1 MWIVVTCSDHVAA
14 KGACSQFHI
23 FTHLMIALLRCSG
36 KVRNLREVVFLSCSC
51 SCTQNQHWFLQC
63 PIFYRQYQV
72 GIGYTHVLH
81 VYPQLWVSSRY
92 QQVYQWG
99 LIKRTSA
106 SHKTQHDDQRCRF
119 CFRSQ
124 FGTPVN
130 LIGSSTKKKQWCLIP
145 RSLAWAPPTALWP
158 PPPCPC
164 WPRWKPRGFGE
175 YLRENHGKTSP
186 NPVLCSFLLPFY
198 YQILTHI

>member
-1 MWIVVTCSDHVAA
+1 
-14 KGACSQFHI
+14 
-23 FTHLMIALLRCSG
+23 MIALLRCSG
-36 KVRNLREVVFLSCSC
+36 KVRNLREVVFWSCSC

-72 GIGYTHVLH
+72 GIGYTHV
-81 VYPQLWVSSRY
+81 YPQLWVSSRY

-106 SHKTQHDDQRCRF
+106 SLHKNTTRRSEMQILFQITIWYPRQLDWFIDQ
-119 CFRSQ
+119 
-124 FGTPVN
+124 
-130 LIGSSTKKKQWCLIP
+130 KKQWCLIP